1 MSEDPNIVLPSL
13 KADPRNR
20 EELKTWLEDRAK
32 WTDEPLSAREWLM
45 VRNLTSRRK
54 AYSEM

>member
-1 MSEDPNIVLPSL
+1 MADAPPIPSL
-13 KADPRNR
+13 KSDPRNR

-45 VRNLTSRRK
+45 VRNLQSRRK